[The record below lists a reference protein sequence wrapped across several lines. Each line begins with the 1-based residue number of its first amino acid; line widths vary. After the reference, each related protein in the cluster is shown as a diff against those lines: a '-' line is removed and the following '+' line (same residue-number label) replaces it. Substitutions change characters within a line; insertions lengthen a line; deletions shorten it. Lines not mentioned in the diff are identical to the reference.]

1 MVVDTVIS
9 ELIVALYA
17 ISGIYARAYLFF
29 ILFQPVTMKPPTIGA
44 ILNLSLKNDFSYC
57 KKIVI

>member
-1 MVVDTVIS
+1 MVVATVIS

-29 ILFQPVTMKPPTIGA
+29 I
-44 ILNLSLKNDFSYC
+44 ILACNYETTDNWRNFNLSLKNDFSYC